1 MYDLYTKS
9 RASLNGRRCD
19 ANVMGRN
26 TNEMRNI
33 QALVLALIRWCGR
46 EDLNLHTLTGTC
58 TSSMRVRQ
66 FPPRPQNRT
75 PCTSSNTLPQANAA
89 ADRCRTMV
97 KTHGSAT
104 LPDAVSAVVTP
115 NSSTWTSQFEGSRI
129 INLKNSNGT

>member
-19 ANVMGRN
+19 ANVMERN
-26 TNEMRNI
+26 TNDMRNI

-66 FPPRPQNRT
+66 FRHDRKIELLALART
-75 PCTSSNTLPQANAA
+75 PYLKLMRLPTAA
-89 ADRCRTMV
+89 GR
-97 KTHGSAT
+97 
-104 LPDAVSAVVTP
+104 
-115 NSSTWTSQFEGSRI
+115 W
-129 INLKNSNGT
+129 

>member
-19 ANVMGRN
+19 ANVMERN

-58 TSSMRVRQ
+58 TFKHARL
-66 FPPRPQNRT
+66 PIAPRPQNRT
-75 PCTSSNTLPQANAA
+75 PRTSSNTYLKLMRLPTAA
-89 ADRCRTMV
+89 GR
-97 KTHGSAT
+97 
-104 LPDAVSAVVTP
+104 
-115 NSSTWTSQFEGSRI
+115 W
-129 INLKNSNGT
+129 